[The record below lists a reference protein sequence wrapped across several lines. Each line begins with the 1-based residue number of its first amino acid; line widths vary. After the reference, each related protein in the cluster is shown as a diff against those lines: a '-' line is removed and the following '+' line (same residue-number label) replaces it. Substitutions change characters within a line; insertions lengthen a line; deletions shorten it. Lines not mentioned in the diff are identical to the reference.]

1 MNWLVGMTLMIA
13 ILGLSWLAFDP
24 GMTQPRTEHVSIRV
38 VAGVDRSM
46 PMPTPIVARPP
57 MSTSSPATVPPPAPE
72 ETTIATPDMVA
83 IAALF
88 EAQVRDPSWAYDAE
102 ADVRSHISGG
112 DVQCAEFMCRIAMPL
127 PDRSMSTSADQQA
140 ETVAGRW
147 WPNLPYNRLTAT
159 IARDRQTP
167 TLIFYVTKAFDDKQ
181 AM

>member
-1 MNWLVGMTLMIA
+1 
-13 ILGLSWLAFDP
+13 
-24 GMTQPRTEHVSIRV
+24 
-38 VAGVDRSM
+38 
-46 PMPTPIVARPP
+46 MPTPIVARPP

-88 EAQVRDPSWAYDAE
+88 GAQVRDPSWAYDAE

-167 TLIFYVTKAFDDKQ
+167 TLIFYVTKTSNDKQ

>member
-1 MNWLVGMTLMIA
+1 MKLLVGMTLVIA
-13 ILGLSWLAFDP
+13 ILGLSWLAFDR
-24 GMTQPRTEHVSIRV
+24 GMTQPRTEHGSIRV

-46 PMPTPIVARPP
+46 PMPVVARPP
-57 MSTSSPATVPPPAPE
+57 MGISSPATVPPPAPE

-88 EAQVRDPSWAYDAE
+88 EAQVRDLSWAYDAE

-127 PDRSMSTSADQQA
+127 PDPSMSTSADQQA
-140 ETVAGRW
+140 ETVADRL

-181 AM
+181 AV

>member
-1 MNWLVGMTLMIA
+1 MKWLVGMTLVIA
-13 ILGLSWLAFDP
+13 ILGLSWLAFDR
-24 GMTQPRTEHVSIRV
+24 GMPQPRTEHGSIRV

-46 PMPTPIVARPP
+46 PIVARPP
-57 MSTSSPATVPPPAPE
+57 MGISSPATVPPPAPE

-112 DVQCAEFMCRIAMPL
+112 DVRCAEFMCRIAMPL
-127 PDRSMSTSADQQA
+127 PDRSMSKSADQQA

-147 WPNLPYNRLTAT
+147 WPNLPYNHLTAT

-167 TLIFYVTKAFDDKQ
+167 TLIFYVTKTSNDKQ
-181 AM
+181 AS